1 MYHTAWFSYHISRN
15 GFITQGIYHIDFWKS
30 ENNRVIT
37 QLKIWLGLKT
47 PDGKRLF
54 KKNKKKYEDPIKK
67 DLQYAKYN
75 PFSI

>member
-1 MYHTAWFSYHISRN
+1 MSKF
-15 GFITQGIYHIDFWKS
+15 
-30 ENNRVIT
+30 E
-37 QLKIWLGLKT
+37 IWLGLKT

-54 KKNKKKYEDPIKK
+54 KKNKKKYEDLIKK